1 MTCAV
6 ESARAGRLASVVLIL
21 GLLLSGTG
29 CALWTPAKSS
39 AIHHPWLQLELRIPE
54 GWMVATFSEG
64 LFTTYHGLELES
76 IHVRRWDRKVE
87 VKGTGRNLEGD
98 LLPFEIAEISLDSRR
113 LDEGVGGLEV
123 LSNAPYV
130 VDGRECY
137 EIDYRF
143 RGETGLRIRT
153 VEVGC
158 AVDEWMYRF
167 EYRAA
172 EQHYFDARR
181 AEFQALV
188 ESARFKL

>member
-1 MTCAV
+1 MRRVHTKRSIGLVAAALV
-6 ESARAGRLASVVLIL
+6 ALVL
-21 GLLLSGTG
+21 GGGTG

-39 AIHHPWLQLELRIPE
+39 AIQHPWLQLELMIPA

-64 LFTTYHGLELES
+64 LFATYHGLELES

-87 VKGTGRNLEGD
+87 VKGTSRNLEGE
-98 LLPFEIAEISLDSRR
+98 LLPYEIAEISLDSRR

-123 LSNAPYV
+123 LRNAPAE
-130 VDGRECY
+130 VDGRDCY

-158 AVDEWMYRF
+158 AVDKWIYRF

-172 EQHYFDARR
+172 EQHYFEAGRSGF
-181 AEFQALV
+181 EELV
-188 ESARFKL
+188 QSARFKL

>member
-1 MTCAV
+1 MSSHA
-6 ESARAGRLASVVLIL
+6 APKRWGRVA
-21 GLLLSGTG
+21 GLLLTSMLVASSTG
-29 CALWTPAKSS
+29 CAFWTPTKPKP
-39 AIHHPWLQLELRIPE
+39 IDHIWLQLELQIPE
-54 GWMVATFSEG
+54 GWMVATISEG

-98 LLPFEIAEISLDSRR
+98 LMPHEIAEISLDSRR
-113 LDEGVGGLEV
+113 LDDGVGGLEV
-123 LSNAPYV
+123 LANAPFE
-130 VDGRECY
+130 VDGRDCY

-158 AVDEWMYRF
+158 AVDKWMYRF

-181 AEFQALV
+181 TEFDALV
-188 ESARFKL
+188 RSARFTL